1 MQVSKLVLLLHIK
14 ERYPSIILP
23 WGQPFMSEK
32 LQKIH
37 YPPCNMR
44 MIRTWLIVAGDP
56 ILCNVIHF
64 FHVIHWLGLT
74 RLWLICSCRE
84 IHARRHNHNC
94 LLVKYRSKSPWWHTV
109 AIQPIC
115 DLLNRFSGMNWT
127 PVSIVNCC
135 HQYQEKAEMY
145 HLKG

>member
-1 MQVSKLVLLLHIK
+1 
-14 ERYPSIILP
+14 
-23 WGQPFMSEK
+23 MSEK

-94 LLVKYRSKSPWWHTV
+94 LMVKYRSKSPWWHTV
-109 AIQPIC
+109 AIQPIY
-115 DLLNRFSGMNWT
+115 DLLNRLGHKIFWYELDTSINCQLLSSISRKSGDVSFEGLKYLLFS
-127 PVSIVNCC
+127 
-135 HQYQEKAEMY
+135 
-145 HLKG
+145 HLHFLI